1 MKRKAIQIEDD
12 APVVDPP
19 VSDKGIPEAKEPID
33 PGKRTSKINTW
44 RPGKNTTYV
53 DRDGKIFVVNFD
65 KIFGI
70 PKLKKYNRFVIN
82 KTSYENQLDIITR
95 YTNFFIHF
103 YDKEQELINAYLKLQ
118 MTMDP
123 EVCGDLYG
131 PDDMKAFIDFLYQIM
146 FTPTMVQKIKQMVED
161 NYLDD
166 IENNSDE
173 KKKYYKAN
181 EKKHLESL
189 EFTNQHIKIL
199 LAISFGM
206 KILCPVMFHFCA
218 SNGIKIDKT
227 NLVIFTFYEPLFDLF
242 NEDCNMYNK
251 LYVYVKTKVLE
262 SNANNSTIFEQRE
275 IFGVDLYSVISQFTK
290 VVLISENCAKY
301 KFNEHWNAKQK
312 KYAENVVGFNKTII
326 KYQLNYFLKDQ
337 YEKTLTEVTNTKNN
351 DGLSGI
357 DKMAMNLDKYDEG
370 TVILADINIE
380 DTMKR
385 IMQMVDIPIAEEEV
399 NYYMEHFHIAPM
411 QLEYIH
417 QFYAKYFGNCQDL
430 ALIPKRQLII
440 LALIMKKIL
449 LIDLGYDPDTKE
461 MKEAALPY
469 ILTGNLED
477 RSVNRMIRAQKF
489 VDSLEESYKYQRLV
503 NEDYKMLL
511 EIPGKEDSIKAKL
524 STLVNTKFT
533 YVTYEAPELTGTE
546 ITYDVESIADELLSF
561 LEYI

>member
-1 MKRKAIQIEDD
+1 
-12 APVVDPP
+12 
-19 VSDKGIPEAKEPID
+19 
-33 PGKRTSKINTW
+33 
-44 RPGKNTTYV
+44 
-53 DRDGKIFVVNFD
+53 
-65 KIFGI
+65 
-70 PKLKKYNRFVIN
+70 
-82 KTSYENQLDIITR
+82 
-95 YTNFFIHF
+95 
-103 YDKEQELINAYLKLQ
+103 
-118 MTMDP
+118 
-123 EVCGDLYG
+123 
-131 PDDMKAFIDFLYQIM
+131 MKAFIDFLYQIM

-524 STLVNTKFT
+524 STIVNTKFT

>member
-1 MKRKAIQIEDD
+1 MKRKAMQIVEDEV
-12 APVVDPP
+12 PVVDPP
-19 VSDKGIPEAKEPID
+19 SSDKGITEVMD

-524 STLVNTKFT
+524 STIVNTKFT

>member
-1 MKRKAIQIEDD
+1 MKRKAMQVVEDEV
-12 APVVDPP
+12 PVVDPP
-19 VSDKGIPEAKEPID
+19 SSDKGITEVMD

-524 STLVNTKFT
+524 STIVNTKFT

>member
-1 MKRKAIQIEDD
+1 MKRKAMQIVEDEV
-12 APVVDPP
+12 PVVDPP
-19 VSDKGIPEAKEPID
+19 SSDKGITEVMD

-146 FTPTMVQKIKQMVED
+146 FTPTMVQKIKQMVEN

-385 IMQMVDIPIAEEEV
+385 IMQMVDIPISEEEV

-524 STLVNTKFT
+524 STIVNTKFT

>member
-1 MKRKAIQIEDD
+1 MKRKAMKIEDD
-12 APVVDPP
+12 VPVVDPP
-19 VSDKGIPEAKEPID
+19 ASDKGIPEAKEPID

-146 FTPTMVQKIKQMVED
+146 LTPTMVQKIKQMVED

>member
-1 MKRKAIQIEDD
+1 MKRKAMQIVEDEV
-12 APVVDPP
+12 PVVDPP
-19 VSDKGIPEAKEPID
+19 SSDKGISEVVD

-385 IMQMVDIPIAEEEV
+385 IIQMVDIPIAEEEV

-524 STLVNTKFT
+524 STIVNTKFT

>member
-1 MKRKAIQIEDD
+1 MKRKAMQIVEDEV
-12 APVVDPP
+12 PVVDPP
-19 VSDKGIPEAKEPID
+19 SSDKGITEVMD

-524 STLVNTKFT
+524 STIVNTKFT

-561 LEYI
+561 LMYI

>member
-1 MKRKAIQIEDD
+1 M
-12 APVVDPP
+12 
-19 VSDKGIPEAKEPID
+19 
-33 PGKRTSKINTW
+33 
-44 RPGKNTTYV
+44 
-53 DRDGKIFVVNFD
+53 
-65 KIFGI
+65 
-70 PKLKKYNRFVIN
+70 
-82 KTSYENQLDIITR
+82 
-95 YTNFFIHF
+95 
-103 YDKEQELINAYLKLQ
+103 
-118 MTMDP
+118 
-123 EVCGDLYG
+123 
-131 PDDMKAFIDFLYQIM
+131 
-146 FTPTMVQKIKQMVED
+146 
-161 NYLDD
+161 
-166 IENNSDE
+166 
-173 KKKYYKAN
+173 
-181 EKKHLESL
+181 
-189 EFTNQHIKIL
+189 
-199 LAISFGM
+199 
-206 KILCPVMFHFCA
+206 
-218 SNGIKIDKT
+218 
-227 NLVIFTFYEPLFDLF
+227 
-242 NEDCNMYNK
+242 
-251 LYVYVKTKVLE
+251 
-262 SNANNSTIFEQRE
+262 
-275 IFGVDLYSVISQFTK
+275 
-290 VVLISENCAKY
+290 
-301 KFNEHWNAKQK
+301 
-312 KYAENVVGFNKTII
+312 
-326 KYQLNYFLKDQ
+326 KDQ

-503 NEDYKMLL
+503 DEDYRMLL